1 MKNAL
6 TYTLSAIGL
15 AILAVIATPVA
26 IALGI
31 VLMIAAC
38 CGAGIG
44 IAGLGVLLII
54 AAVFCCIALHVLLP
68 LAVPVLLVLGIIHLV
83 KMFTRK
89 TA

>member
-6 TYTLSAIGL
+6 TYTLSALGM

-31 VLMIAAC
+31 VLIVAAFF
-38 CGAGIG
+38 GAGIG
-44 IAGLGVLLII
+44 IAGLGILLII
-54 AAVFCCIALHVLLP
+54 AAVFCAIALHVLLP
-68 LAVPVLLVLGIIHLV
+68 LAIPVLLVLGIMQLV
-83 KMFTRK
+83 KVCSRK